1 MVYNTQPYQYE
12 GKFFENKTA
21 EILQRFVGGTCYP
34 ATEQENIYD
43 HIDLHWV
50 SDNIDYTIDV
60 KGPKKYNRLD
70 PNIQFSDVVW
80 IEGQNVN
87 GNSGWVYGKSFYI
100 AFWLKD
106 GITFV
111 ETQKLRK
118 LYEYFKNGQLHIGVK
133 PNHYEL
139 YRRQGRSDITF
150 TMPVEDLLKIQ
161 EYTIKYQELKEL
173 GYKL

>member
-1 MVYNTQPYQYE
+1 MFLKSSVSLKQ
-12 GKFFENKTA
+12 
-21 EILQRFVGGTCYP
+21 EIKCDK
-34 ATEQENIYD
+34 I
-43 HIDLHWV
+43 IDFIRIL
-50 SDNIDYTIDV
+50 YT
-60 KGPKKYNRLD
+60 
-70 PNIQFSDVVW
+70 
-80 IEGQNVN
+80 
-87 GNSGWVYGKSFYI
+87 VYGKSFYI

-111 ETQKLRK
+111 ETEKLRK

-133 PNHYEL
+133 PNHHEL

-173 GYKL
+173 GYKV

>member
-1 MVYNTQPYQYE
+1 M
-12 GKFFENKTA
+12 
-21 EILQRFVGGTCYP
+21 
-34 ATEQENIYD
+34 
-43 HIDLHWV
+43 
-50 SDNIDYTIDV
+50 
-60 KGPKKYNRLD
+60 D

-87 GNSGWVYGKSFYI
+87 GNPGWVYGKSFYI

-111 ETQKLRK
+111 ETEKLRK
-118 LYEYFKNGQLHIGVK
+118 LYEYFKNGKLHIGVK